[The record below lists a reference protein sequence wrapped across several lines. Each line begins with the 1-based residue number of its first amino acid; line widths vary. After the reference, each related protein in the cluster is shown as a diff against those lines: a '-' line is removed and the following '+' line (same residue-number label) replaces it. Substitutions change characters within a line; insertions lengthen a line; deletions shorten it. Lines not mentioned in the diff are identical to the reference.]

1 MRFQLEYKGI
11 AKLSAGKWEK
21 GEKVSRVRND
31 ELKYTRSDEAFKTNP
46 RESYMCASRSPL
58 ATNII
63 I

>member
-46 RESYMCASRSPL
+46 RESYMCASRSP
-58 ATNII
+58 
-63 I
+63 